1 MRVNVH
7 SHIVVDQ
14 PRRSNKKA
22 DILHAALELF
32 AQRGFHGTSVPEIAR
47 AAGVAAGTIYRHFES
62 KEALVNELY
71 RRSKAALMAQL
82 YMGLVF
88 DSDLRLQFGMFWG
101 NLVTFARNDPMGFQ
115 FLEMHHH
122 ATYLDP
128 TSLDLE
134 RRSLEPLAH
143 LVEHSAAAEIM
154 KPMPAAAL
162 MSIVWGA
169 FVRLIKT
176 EQEGHLELTD
186 EILEQAEQACWDAIT
201 R

>member
-1 MRVNVH
+1 MNVH
-7 SHIVVDQ
+7 SHIVIEQ
-14 PRRSNKKA
+14 PKRTNKKA
-22 DILHAALELF
+22 AILRAALELF

-47 AAGVAAGTIYRHFES
+47 TAGVAAGTIYRHFES

-71 RRSKAALMAQL
+71 RRSKASLMARL
-82 YMGLVF
+82 YTGLVF

-101 NLVTFARNDPMGFQ
+101 NLVTFARNDLMAFQ

-122 ATYLDP
+122 ATYLDS
-128 TSLDLE
+128 TSRDLE
-134 RRSLEPLAH
+134 RRSLGPISQLI
-143 LVEHSAAAEIM
+143 EHSAATDLM

-176 EQEGHLELTD
+176 EQEGYLELTD
-186 EILEQAEQACWDAIT
+186 DTLAQAEQACWDAIT